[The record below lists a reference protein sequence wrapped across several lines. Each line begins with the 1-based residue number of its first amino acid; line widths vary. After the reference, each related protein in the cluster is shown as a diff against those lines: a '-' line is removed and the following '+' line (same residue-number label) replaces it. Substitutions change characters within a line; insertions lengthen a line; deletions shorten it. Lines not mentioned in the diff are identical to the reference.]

1 MTLYFLGLAIGLLIA
16 VIIQYLQDYPIRFS
30 SVKRFL
36 PWVKSAQVIHV
47 DFKNKRKI
55 NN

>member
-1 MTLYFLGLAIGLLIA
+1 MGLVTGLLIA
-16 VIIQYLQDYPIRFS
+16 LVIQELADFPIRFS
-30 SVKRFL
+30 SFKRFM
-36 PWVKSAQVIHV
+36 PWIKPAQVIRV

>member
-1 MTLYFLGLAIGLLIA
+1 MILYILGLVTGLLIA
-16 VIIQYLQDYPIRFS
+16 VIIQYLQDSPIRFS

-36 PWVKSAQVIHV
+36 PWVKPAQIIHV